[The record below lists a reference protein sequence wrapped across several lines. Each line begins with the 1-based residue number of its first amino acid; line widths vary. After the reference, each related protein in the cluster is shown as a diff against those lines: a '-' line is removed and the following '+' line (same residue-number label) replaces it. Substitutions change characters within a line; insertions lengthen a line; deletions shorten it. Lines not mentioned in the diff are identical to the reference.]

1 MEEVYTKEELLL
13 LYLNSVPFGEDV
25 YGVESAAQRYF
36 GKSASKLKIEES
48 AVLVGMLKANTY
60 FNPQLNPAHS
70 LARRNMVL
78 GFMEKAQYLTSEAT
92 DSLRKLPLNPD
103 YENLEFKVPAGYFV
117 YQVKKKTLEL
127 LDGIK
132 TKTGRDY
139 NLEKDGLVERLR
151 NSEDRRVII
160 VKLTPKGKS
169 IFKNIFRKHAERV
182 AELASVLT
190 EEEQQQLSSLLK
202 KLGIGLKDKQ

>member
-1 MEEVYTKEELLL
+1 MRTTEQ
-13 LYLNSVPFGEDV
+13 
-25 YGVESAAQRYF
+25 YGKAADLALTMWV
-36 GKSASKLKIEES
+36 K
-48 AVLVGMLKANTY
+48 
-60 FNPQLNPAHS
+60 
-70 LARRNMVL
+70 LARATSTFGRLTGKDIEQHGLTQPQFGVL
-78 GFMEKAQYLTSEAT
+78 EMLGHLGPLT
-92 DSLRKLPLNPD
+92 
-103 YENLEFKVPAGYFV
+103 
-117 YQVKKKTLEL
+117 
-127 LDGIK
+127 
-132 TKTGRDY
+132 TGDIGKRMLVSGGCVTVIID

-151 NSEDRRVII
+151 NSEDRRVIT

>member
-1 MEEVYTKEELLL
+1 MRTTEQ
-13 LYLNSVPFGEDV
+13 
-25 YGVESAAQRYF
+25 YGKAADLALTMWV
-36 GKSASKLKIEES
+36 K
-48 AVLVGMLKANTY
+48 
-60 FNPQLNPAHS
+60 
-70 LARRNMVL
+70 LARATSTFGRLTGKDIEQHGLTQPQFGVL
-78 GFMEKAQYLTSEAT
+78 EMLGHLGPLT
-92 DSLRKLPLNPD
+92 
-103 YENLEFKVPAGYFV
+103 
-117 YQVKKKTLEL
+117 
-127 LDGIK
+127 
-132 TKTGRDY
+132 TGDIGKRMLVSGGCVTVIID